1 MPSINE
7 GKINKVL
14 CLSVLFISGFLFSQ
28 CHKDISMEKTESD
41 IELEIMQ
48 RGSDYL
54 KNGKYNEA
62 HSLYSQ
68 FVDEHPMH
76 PYLDDAAY
84 RLAYISIIADEKN
97 PYFDYQKALL
107 LFQNFIENY
116 PNSRYINASQN
127 WINLLLQV
135 AKLREEHAVSK
146 TGNGMNSSEIN
157 RLKNELNRVQ
167 AENAR
172 LKNTLEELQK
182 AIER

>member
-1 MPSINE
+1 
-7 GKINKVL
+7 
-14 CLSVLFISGFLFSQ
+14 
-28 CHKDISMEKTESD
+28 
-41 IELEIMQ
+41 
-48 RGSDYL
+48 
-54 KNGKYNEA
+54 
-62 HSLYSQ
+62 
-68 FVDEHPMH
+68 MH

>member
-7 GKINKVL
+7 GNIYKL
-14 CLSVLFISGFLFSQ
+14 FCLFILIISIILLSQ
-28 CHKDISMEKTESD
+28 CHKTTVNEKTESE
-41 IELEIMQ
+41 IELEIME

-68 FVDEHPMH
+68 FVDDHPMH

-84 RLAYISIIADEKN
+84 RLAYMSIIADEKN
-97 PYFDYQKALL
+97 PYFDYKKALL

-116 PNSRYINASQN
+116 PNSRYIIASQN
-127 WINLLLQV
+127 WVNLLLQV
-135 AKLREEHAVSK
+135 AKLREEHSVSK

-172 LKNTLEELQK
+172 LINTLEELQK